1 MSPSR
6 TRLKTPEEVELDRK
20 RGDLAALQQQLAER
34 ERSFSAFRDEI
45 RLFEQVYEEI
55 LGARIAQLEDLE
67 WQLDGLLGGDCAV
80 EEVDGAATDD
90 TNDTFSHFQNY
101 TDLLDD
107 DAGEEPDAPSKSLKH
122 LYREVAKAIHP
133 DLASDDDE
141 RLRRQELMATANQA
155 YEMGDRSVLEEI
167 LGDRDLGPEPGSGFD
182 VATELVR
189 VIRQIARV
197 EQNIHAVNRR
207 IEELKATDIHAFKL
221 RVDEAQAD
229 GVDLLAEMAAAVDLN
244 IAKARKRL
252 AVLRGDA
259 DLDDDALT
267 PQETRIIR
275 FPADRSCG
283 TLYERTSGSA
293 DYRDWQRMG
302 SARGVREVH
311 LNKEVRL
318 DVKGATEADLHFL
331 DALEP
336 GDLQALFLSEIDDS
350 ALTHLG
356 HFTGLREL
364 YLSNTTVTNKG
375 LRLLEGLHSLTR
387 LNVYHTAISDT
398 GLLNLARL
406 KGLKWLTCSGTAITE
421 KGLERF
427 RKSLPECKAVS
438 FKWRFEK

>member
-1 MSPSR
+1 VSPSR

-20 RGDLAALQQQLAER
+20 RSDLAALQQQFAER
-34 ERSFSAFRDEI
+34 EQFFAAFRDEI
-45 RLFEQVYEEI
+45 RSFEQVYEEI

-67 WQLDGLLGGDCAV
+67 WQLDGLLGGDHSV
-80 EEVDGAATDD
+80 AAADSAD
-90 TNDTFSHFQNY
+90 TNDTFSHFQHY

-107 DAGEEPDAPSKSLKH
+107 EAEQEPDAPSKSLKH

-155 YEMGDRSVLEEI
+155 YEMGDRTVLEDI
-167 LGDRDLGPEPGSGFD
+167 LGDRDQTPDVGDDVD
-182 VATELVR
+182 VATQLIR

-197 EQNIHAVNRR
+197 QQNIHAVNRR
-207 IEELKATDIHAFKL
+207 IEELKGTDIHSFKL

-229 GVDLLAEMAAAVDLN
+229 GIDLLAEMAAAVDQN

-252 AVLRGDA
+252 AVLRGDG
-259 DLDDDALT
+259 DMDDDPLAPL
-267 PQETRIIR
+267 ETRIIR
-275 FPADRSCG
+275 FPTDRSYG

-293 DYRDWQRMG
+293 DYRDWQRLG
-302 SARGVREVH
+302 NARGVREVH

-331 DALEP
+331 DTLQP
-336 GDLQALFLSEIDDS
+336 DDLQALFLYEIDDS
-350 ALTHLG
+350 ALVHLVR
-356 HFTGLREL
+356 FTGLREL

-375 LRLLEGLHSLTR
+375 LRLLEELPSLAR
-387 LNVYHTAISDT
+387 LNIYHTAISDP
-398 GLLNLARL
+398 GLRNLTRL

-421 KGLERF
+421 EGLERF
-427 RKSLPECKAVS
+427 RKALPGCKAVS